1 MATDLRRPPAALDSA
16 SFDRFYRRHLGEIYR
31 FVLQDVGNR
40 ADAEEVTQN
49 AFLDAFRA
57 LSRGHEP
64 EMPRA
69 WMYGIARNATR
80 RRFRTLARRP
90 REVELAPSLVE
101 ELAEND
107 EGAWAEAIR
116 SAFAKLKQSH
126 RDVLFLREVE
136 GLSYAEIADRMRL
149 SQSAVETLLFR
160 ARRSLREL
168 FDAEGVR
175 PAVQPSRFARLKGLA
190 LLPAAFVGKLSDR
203 TQQLLQAE
211 LATKTAGA
219 VAAVALGTGVVVG
232 TQVLPADSA
241 RSAETTGAA
250 RSAAAAS
257 DADDLFAPPAWLE
270 RSGPRTNAKP
280 AKPGREKAD
289 RKHDGRKN
297 EGGGSDRPGGGPP
310 KDGEGTPQPG
320 GGGTTALV
328 GGGSGSGSDGGGGSL
343 TTPPISLPPVEVPPV
358 PPVPPVD
365 TPPVE
370 VPPVETPPVEVPPP
384 PVEVPPVETP
394 PVEVPP
400 VEVELPVDPS
410 DLIGG

>member
-16 SFDRFYRRHLGEIYR
+16 SFDRFYRNHLGEIYR
-31 FVLQDVGNR
+31 FVLQDVGNQ
-40 ADAEEVTQN
+40 ADAEEVTQT

-57 LSRGHEP
+57 LCRGHEP

-90 REVELAPSLVE
+90 REVELGPSLVE
-101 ELAEND
+101 ELAEKD
-107 EGAWAEAIR
+107 EGPWAEAIR

-175 PAVQPSRFARLKGLA
+175 PAVRPSRFATLKGLA

-203 TQQLLQAE
+203 MQQLVSAE

-219 VAAVALGTGVVVG
+219 VTAVALGTGVVVG
-232 TQVLPADSA
+232 TRALPADSA
-241 RSAETTGAA
+241 RSTDGTGAA
-250 RSAAAAS
+250 RSTAPTS
-257 DADDLFAPPAWLE
+257 DVVGLFSAPIWLE
-270 RSGPRTNAKP
+270 GSTPSTKP
-280 AKPGREKAD
+280 AKPARRDKAD
-289 RKHDGRKN
+289 REHGGKDQGR
-297 EGGGSDRPGGGPP
+297 GSDQPSESPP
-310 KDGEGTPQPG
+310 KGGDPKPG
-320 GGGTTALV
+320 PGDGGGTNTPV
-328 GGGSGSGSDGGGGSL
+328 GGGAGGDGGGGSL
-343 TTPPISLPPVEVPPV
+343 TIPPVNLPPVEVPSI

-365 TPPVE
+365 IPPVDIPPVE
-370 VPPVETPPVEVPPP
+370 VPPVEIPP
-384 PVEVPPVETP
+384 
-394 PVEVPP
+394 
-400 VEVELPVDPS
+400 VELPVDPG